1 MEPNTTA
8 SDSED
13 EAKVVLLTIFV
24 ILVVNN
30 ISTFKR
36 V

>member
-8 SDSED
+8 SDSGD
-13 EAKVVLLTIFV
+13 KAKVVLLTTFV
-24 ILVVNN
+24 ILVVNY
-30 ISTFKR
+30 ISTFQR